1 MVYGRGTANEKNTYS
16 NDNKMAKVVRIFDAA
31 GALRAEVWRG
41 LLARV
46 DSIDCKNHRDWDIS
60 CLVGLNGRPG

>member
-1 MVYGRGTANEKNTYS
+1 
-16 NDNKMAKVVRIFDAA
+16 MAKVVRIFDAA

-46 DSIDCKNHRDWDIS
+46 DSIDCKTTETGTDMS
-60 CLVGLNGRPG
+60 GLVGLKLTADQGEAGTCY

>member
-1 MVYGRGTANEKNTYS
+1 
-16 NDNKMAKVVRIFDAA
+16 MAKVVRIFDAA

-46 DSIDCKNHRDWDIS
+46 DSIDCKNHRDWDLS
-60 CLVGLNGRPG
+60 GRTQQQTRVRRAHATATEVGTM